1 MQFTP
6 ALRHEYRRLF
16 RSATVRPE
24 RERVVQEIVDS
35 LVAHQRRYERVG
47 QPLGVPWWFVAII
60 HDLEASRNFHTHLHN
75 GDPLTHRTVHVPA
88 GRPPGNPPFTWAES
102 ARDALTFDGLAHAA
116 DWSISHA
123 LFRFEAFNGFG
134 YRTRGIKSPYVW
146 SFSQHYRRGKFASD
160 GVFDADLVSQQCGA
174 GVLLR
179 VMVDQGHVSTTTR
192 SRGNA
197 LETH

>member
-6 ALRHEYRRLF
+6 ALRREYRRLF
-16 RSATVRPE
+16 RSAKVRPE
-24 RERVVQEIVDS
+24 RERVVREIVDS

-47 QPLGVPWWFVAII
+47 RPLGVPWWFVAII

-75 GDPLTHRTVHVPA
+75 GDPLTHKTVHVPA

-102 ARDALTFDGLAHAA
+102 ARDALIFDGLAHAV
-116 DWSISHA
+116 DWSIGHA

-134 YRTRGIKSPYVW
+134 YRTHGIKSPYLW
-146 SFSQHYRRGKFASD
+146 SFSQHYRRGKFAAD

-179 VMVDQGHVSTTTR
+179 VMVDQGHVRTGTR